1 MRDSSIRS
9 KLKKLKVYR
18 QLINYGILE
27 DISEPKEAAH
37 LDYKYLKTFEGPL
50 TQQLCGSMIKENEA
64 ESEKLLSTKK
74 KGKKP
79 VFSFERKK
87 FGGLRMC

>member
-1 MRDSSIRS
+1 VRVRWKVIVMMKRISIAMRDSSIRS

-50 TQQLCGSMIKENEA
+50 T
-64 ESEKLLSTKK
+64 
-74 KGKKP
+74 
-79 VFSFERKK
+79 
-87 FGGLRMC
+87 